1 MQYRH
6 YKGGAY
12 TLLHVGKM
20 EENGQEMA
28 VYEAVNGEIWIRP
41 LSEFNEKFT
50 PIEQEPP
57 KLAISISF
65 EELPDSAHFFEAI
78 EQ

>member
-6 YKGGAY
+6 HKGGAY

-28 VYEAVNGEIWIRP
+28 VYEAFNGEIWIRP
-41 LSEFNEKFT
+41 LAEFVEKFT
-50 PIEQEPP
+50 LIKQEQKPVGMG
-57 KLAISISF
+57 
-65 EELPDSAHFFEAI
+65 D
-78 EQ
+78 